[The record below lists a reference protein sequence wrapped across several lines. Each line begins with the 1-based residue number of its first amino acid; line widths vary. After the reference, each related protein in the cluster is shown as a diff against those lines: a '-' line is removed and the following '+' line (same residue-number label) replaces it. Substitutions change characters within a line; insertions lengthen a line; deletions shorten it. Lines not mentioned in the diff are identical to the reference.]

1 MDKITLFD
9 TLKSKSMLLSSNE
22 IQAIMDEELAKDPA
36 EMDTELVDLCVNALS
51 NSVQADSS
59 VSNNKGKRVRF
70 NKALLIAAVIIVSI
84 CIAFPATAKFVRQDA
99 STDFVQYSKDHFKMN
114 LQGKNNTSKNSAQA
128 NSLAKILNQ
137 NGFDNVMLP
146 KTLLNQNYY
155 EDDIKIDNNELMLTA
170 DFDIEIDDV
179 KGYVDIIKYKTE
191 STDDIKGKANVYYN
205 SVKQVTI
212 NGMDVLIYTNNSS
225 DNDALICYLDDD
237 IEYSI
242 YLNNCDLDFALEI
255 VNSLNE

>member
-9 TLKSKSMLLSSNE
+9 TLKSKSMLLSSKE

-155 EDDIKIDNNELMLTA
+155 EDDIKIDNNGLMLTA

-179 KGYVDIIKYKTE
+179 TGYASVTKYK
-191 STDDIKGKANVYYN
+191 DDSFKDKIGQLEIEKEYDT
-205 SVKQVTI
+205 VKQI
-212 NGMDVLIYTNNSS
+212 DSNGLNVFVLSSEKRTLIIYMNN
-225 DNDALICYLDDD
+225 NT
-237 IEYSI
+237 EYEI
-242 YLNNCDLDFALEI
+242 HLNNCDAELGEI
-255 VNSLNE
+255 IAEAIK

>member
-1 MDKITLFD
+1 M
-9 TLKSKSMLLSSNE
+9 
-22 IQAIMDEELAKDPA
+22 
-36 EMDTELVDLCVNALS
+36 
-51 NSVQADSS
+51 
-59 VSNNKGKRVRF
+59 
-70 NKALLIAAVIIVSI
+70 IAAVIIVSI

-179 KGYVDIIKYKTE
+179 KGYVDIKKYK
-191 STDDIKGKANVYYN
+191 DDLFEDKIGQLEIGKEYDT
-205 SVKQVTI
+205 VKQTDS
-212 NGMDVLIYTNNSS
+212 NGLNVFVFSSEKRTLIIYMNN
-225 DNDALICYLDDD
+225 NT
-237 IEYSI
+237 EYEI
-242 YLNNCDLDFALEI
+242 HLNNCDAELGEI
-255 VNSLNE
+255 IAEAIK

>member
-128 NSLAKILNQ
+128 K
-137 NGFDNVMLP
+137 
-146 KTLLNQNYY
+146 Y
-155 EDDIKIDNNELMLTA
+155 EIH
-170 DFDIEIDDV
+170 
-179 KGYVDIIKYKTE
+179 
-191 STDDIKGKANVYYN
+191 
-205 SVKQVTI
+205 
-212 NGMDVLIYTNNSS
+212 
-225 DNDALICYLDDD
+225 
-237 IEYSI
+237 
-242 YLNNCDLDFALEI
+242 LNNCEAELGEVIAETI
-255 VNSLNE
+255 K